1 MSELSNQKKS
11 ISPPFWRN
19 KKIIPIILQVVF
31 AIIVL
36 VFGYLLI
43 DNALSGLR
51 QIGLQLGFDFL
62 ANTAGFSIS
71 EAMIDYQ
78 PTDTY
83 GKALLI
89 GMLNTLRV
97 AFFGIILTT
106 ILGLIVGL
114 SRMSNNWLLS
124 KIAGVYIEI
133 FRNTPLL
140 VQIFIWFYAVF
151 LPMPKIQEAL
161 QIGPML
167 FSNRGTAIPWY
178 EKNQGILLWGIL
190 FLVSLVIALFVY
202 RLMLKKQIES
212 GKKNFPSLW
221 ALGVIVVIAIISY
234 VVTGNTPVT
243 FHAPSVA
250 GNGFDGGFV
259 LSPGFSAILL
269 GLVIYTS
276 TFIAEIIRAGV
287 NGVNKGQSE
296 AAKALGLKNSTALRL
311 VIFPQAIR
319 IIIPPLTS
327 QYLNLTK
334 NSSLAVAVGYQ
345 EIVSI
350 GNTVMN
356 QAGRPI
362 EAIAIM
368 IAVYLTFSL
377 ITSLFMNYFNKKA
390 QLVER

>member
-36 VFGYLLI
+36 AFGYLLI

-243 FHAPSVA
+243 FHVPSVA

-368 IAVYLTFSL
+368 IVVYLTFSL